1 MSDEAA
7 NPRLFSVVLAAA
19 SAVRAQT
26 VVYSQTS
33 LASSGGAEPGLF
45 DQFGLLAGPGS
56 TRRDFFQRRS
66 AFRNVLAA
74 AANLLASG
82 GAADAVAQLEEAY
95 LRADGASN
103 PADFVAGAAAA
114 DLAARIRQL
123 IESLSG

>member
-1 MSDEAA
+1 MSDEAV
-7 NPRLFSVVLAAA
+7 FDGCV
-19 SAVRAQT
+19 Q
-26 VVYSQTS
+26 
-33 LASSGGAEPGLF
+33 SGTLVGN
-45 DQFGLLAGPGS
+45 GPGNS
-56 TRRDFFQRRS
+56 ADGRRS
-66 AFRNVLAA
+66 AFRNALAA